1 MMLWEM
7 YYLHHLRPAIFSI
20 DCFSYAV
27 KMADLLLAKYRCHFT
42 VNWCVGIKKDVV
54 NMLKHKC
61 ILISSS
67 TATYCDWKISFS
79 MTLLLSSCNCPQN
92 ICFHLIKC
100 PPNYFLATESCCSTS
115 PKIDSSCNAPTLSLL
130 QPRHSTSS
138 HRADWLVWLLVTA
151 LYRVSIWV
159 WLVIPVWDDVTYWWP
174 PVILISLGSGWNT
187 LQLHREEKKKGKLI

>member
-1 MMLWEM
+1 MCRNL
-7 YYLHHLRPAIFSI
+7 
-20 DCFSYAV
+20 
-27 KMADLLLAKYRCHFT
+27 
-42 VNWCVGIKKDVV
+42 KKKLYI
-54 NMLKHKC
+54 NMLKYKC

-67 TATYCDWKISFS
+67 TATSCDWKISFS

-138 HRADWLVWLLVTA
+138 HRADWLVWLLTTA
-151 LYRVSIWV
+151 LHGPSVFLGVISDSCVGWYDLLMTSSDTNFFRVRIEHTA
-159 WLVIPVWDDVTYWWP
+159 I
-174 PVILISLGSGWNT
+174 T
-187 LQLHREEKKKGKLI
+187 LRKKKAN